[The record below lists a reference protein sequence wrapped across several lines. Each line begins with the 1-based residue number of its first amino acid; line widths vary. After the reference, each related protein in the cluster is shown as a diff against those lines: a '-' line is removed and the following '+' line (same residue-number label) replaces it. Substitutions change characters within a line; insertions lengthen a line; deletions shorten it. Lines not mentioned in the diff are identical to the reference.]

1 MGREEEGV
9 SSLRPEL
16 AVIARTLQATSVEV
30 DLLYLCDSEASLNKV
45 SQWIGSGPHTTFVGD
60 ANTDMDHQVLR
71 GARTFM
77 IKVKAHQ
84 GEPLNKRTDTQA
96 ENSWQLPLEC
106 RQWTTC
112 TQRMTY
118 EWIDNDGVKHVTA
131 WSKSVRNAMLRG
143 EAEFQR
149 QKALNRAVNNW
160 NRAFLQSTDI
170 GLHKI
175 RQTASTG
182 AQKDLMDSM

>member
-1 MGREEEGV
+1 
-9 SSLRPEL
+9 
-16 AVIARTLQATSVEV
+16 
-30 DLLYLCDSEASLNKV
+30 
-45 SQWIGSGPHTTFVGD
+45 
-60 ANTDMDHQVLR
+60 
-71 GARTFM
+71 
-77 IKVKAHQ
+77 
-84 GEPLNKRTDTQA
+84 
-96 ENSWQLPLEC
+96 
-106 RQWTTC
+106 
-112 TQRMTY
+112 MTY